1 MGHTFVKLG
10 WSCGQVYGCHAGR
23 KSEPRPS
30 ELCWL
35 VVVDQE
41 ALGDQ

>member
-1 MGHTFVKLG
+1 MGRTSVQLG
-10 WSCGQVYGCHAGR
+10 CFCGQAYGCHAGQ

-41 ALGDQ
+41 ALGDR

>member
-1 MGHTFVKLG
+1 MGRIFVKLG
-10 WSCGQVYGCHAGR
+10 RFGEQACGCHAGR
-23 KSEPRPS
+23 KSEHRPS

-41 ALGDQ
+41 AWGDQ